1 MRIIYYIM
9 DNNQIKRKILFAMFR
24 LCILFYLLCLVS
36 CSYMAHRPG
45 MLPNKNPIPI
55 QEQSECGS
63 TVCSYDSKTILE
75 RRLKNNLKASVGV
88 LLCYTNDKQENFLLL
103 GRERVGKCDGETW
116 CELGGSV
123 ETGESFLEAAI
134 RESKEESRGV
144 YQLDANNLL
153 NNGVVCYNEH
163 KKKDGCIREE
173 VYILLKVNDFYPADI
188 LCKAVNQQNKDTY
201 REKDDFKWV
210 SCDSL
215 CTVEH
220 NPCVLKDIDGN
231 EYTFTL
237 RKFFYDALKRDS
249 FLAKLKS
256 VM

>member
-1 MRIIYYIM
+1 M
-9 DNNQIKRKILFAMFR
+9 DSNQIRRKILFAMFR
-24 LCILFYLLCLVS
+24 LCILFYLCPVA
-36 CSYMAHRPG
+36 CSYMAHRTG
-45 MLPNKNPIPI
+45 MLPNKNPMPS
-55 QEQSECGS
+55 QVQLEYGS

-75 RRLKNNLKASVGV
+75 RRLEQNIKASVGV
-88 LLCYTNDKQENFLLL
+88 LLCYTNDKQESFVLL

-134 RESKEESRGV
+134 RESKEESEGI
-144 YQLDANNLL
+144 YQLDPNDLL
-153 NNGVVCYNEH
+153 NNGVVCYSEH

-173 VYILLKVNDFYPADI
+173 VYILLKVNDFYPADV
-188 LCKAVNQQNKDTY
+188 LCKAVNHQNKDTY

-215 CTVEH
+215 CKVEH
-220 NPCVLKDIDGN
+220 NLCVLKDIDGN
-231 EYTFTL
+231 AYTFTI
-237 RKFFYDALKRDS
+237 RKFFYDALKRDA
-249 FLAKLKS
+249 FLVKLKS